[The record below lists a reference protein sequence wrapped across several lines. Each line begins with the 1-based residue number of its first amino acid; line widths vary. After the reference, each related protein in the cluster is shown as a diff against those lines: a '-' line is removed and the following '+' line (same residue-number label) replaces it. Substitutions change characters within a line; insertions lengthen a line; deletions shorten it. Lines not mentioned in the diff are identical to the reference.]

1 MPLLPADARNAV
13 HRQSWPSTGLWPSS
27 PSRIPP
33 ALDEDREGLSTDDED
48 FDNLSRPE
56 NPLKYFLTPATP
68 REEELEFEFEFDAGI
83 EDSNSPR
90 QIVRSVSPSTLDGLR
105 RYKAKSKDRDCAILD
120 EDDDDDYESSDDEE
134 EDYIRFTPQKPLPFA
149 LDDYFDHPR
158 PNSPKHRNSDAALLS
173 PSSPSFHVGS
183 PRGRLAKRFAPP
195 PPSRRV
201 RALGRTLQRRHSW
214 REPSPDVWSI
224 DEEPEKE
231 TMSEMGLS
239 VEDLE
244 DAAGEKKTRPIDIPA
259 AKPRKKKVRFVL
271 PATE

>member
-1 MPLLPADARNAV
+1 MPLLPADAYRSM
-13 HRQSWPSTGLWPSS
+13 HRQSWPPSGLWPSS

-33 ALDEDREGLSTDDED
+33 ALDEDKDGLSTDDED
-48 FDNLSRPE
+48 IDNLARPE

-68 REEELEFEFEFDAGI
+68 KEEELEFEFDFDAGI

-105 RYKAKSKDRDCAILD
+105 RYKPRSKDADCAILD
-120 EDDDDDYESSDDEE
+120 DYDDDDEDDDDGEE
-134 EDYIRFTPQKPLPFA
+134 YIRFTPQKSLPLA
-149 LDDYFDHPR
+149 LDDYFDGPR
-158 PNSPKHRNSDAALLS
+158 RSSPNRRASDSLLS
-173 PSSPSFHVGS
+173 PSPSFHVGS

-195 PPSRRV
+195 PPPPSRRV
-201 RALGRTLQRRHSW
+201 GPLCRTLQRRHSW

-231 TMSEMGLS
+231 TRSEMGLS
-239 VEDLE
+239 TEDLD
-244 DAAGEKKTRPIDIPA
+244 DAAEKKTQPIDIPA

-271 PATE
+271 PVTEY

>member
-1 MPLLPADARNAV
+1 MPLLPSDALHAV
-13 HRQSWPSTGLWPSS
+13 HRQSWPPNGLWPSS

-33 ALDEDREGLSTDDED
+33 ALDEDKDGLSADDED
-48 FDNLSRPE
+48 IDHTSRPE

-68 REEELEFEFEFDAGI
+68 KDEELEFEFDFDAGI

-105 RYKAKSKDRDCAILD
+105 RYKPRSEKERDCAILD
-120 EDDDDDYESSDDEE
+120 DDDDIEYSDEDDD
-134 EDYIRFTPQKPLPFA
+134 EDYIRFTPQKSLPFG
-149 LDDYFDHPR
+149 LDDYFDHPPR
-158 PNSPKHRNSDAALLS
+158 HSSPNHRTTDALLS
-173 PSSPSFHVGS
+173 PSSPSSFHVGS

-239 VEDLE
+239 VEDLNSH
-244 DAAGEKKTRPIDIPA
+244 DNNKTQPIDIPA

-271 PATE
+271 PATQ

>member
-1 MPLLPADARNAV
+1 MPLLPSDARNAV
-13 HRQSWPSTGLWPSS
+13 HRQSWPPSGLWPSS

-33 ALDEDREGLSTDDED
+33 ALDEDKDGLSTDDED
-48 FDNLSRPE
+48 IDNSSRPE

-68 REEELEFEFEFDAGI
+68 RDEEMEFEFDFDAGI

-105 RYKAKSKDRDCAILD
+105 RYKARSKEADCAILD
-120 EDDDDDYESSDDEE
+120 EDDEDEDEDEGE
-134 EDYIRFTPQKPLPFA
+134 EYIRFTSQKSLPFA

-158 PNSPKHRNSDAALLS
+158 HSSPNHRTSDALLS
-173 PSSPSFHVGS
+173 PASFHVGS

-195 PPSRRV
+195 PPLPPSRRV
-201 RALGRTLQRRHSW
+201 RLLGRTLQRRHSW

-231 TMSEMGLS
+231 TRSEMGLS
-239 VEDLE
+239 IEDLDDD
-244 DAAGEKKTRPIDIPA
+244 DAEQKTRPIDIPA
-259 AKPRKKKVRFVL
+259 AKPRKKVRFLL
-271 PATE
+271 PVQEF